1 MQIYKNPVKLQN
13 IFPVFSGIFSDNLL
27 YAADPVSISG
37 GVLIAVLKYHAA
49 AHSAVPAGSCEQIII
64 LLQEI
69 TQDHFHAHKII
80 YYAYKM

>member
-37 GVLIAVLKYHAA
+37 GRPANYISLPGVLTQAL
-49 AHSAVPAGSCEQIII
+49 CCRI
-64 LLQEI
+64 L
-69 TQDHFHAHKII
+69 
-80 YYAYKM
+80 